1 MQPVAWLVSG
11 RRLFASAK
19 ILLNDQGPVADRYW
33 AEAERVAREAARR
46 GIRPAWGEMA
56 FPVPNFDGAYLLL
69 AYTIENLL
77 KGLLIAQK
85 KEHISESKLPKN
97 LRSHDLWELY
107 KMSGAKTELQE
118 RTLRSLT
125 YMSVWRGR
133 YPAPTSPQDLYF
145 RSDNGR

>member
-1 MQPVAWLVSG
+1 
-11 RRLFASAK
+11 
-19 ILLNDQGPVADRYW
+19 
-33 AEAERVAREAARR
+33 
-46 GIRPAWGEMA
+46 MA

-145 RSDNGR
+145 RSDNGRQLGPALRWPDIISEIIRGIDNLEAEVVAMLQQT

>member
-1 MQPVAWLVSG
+1 VAPPLDQKKADGIFKNLMQPVAWLVSG

-46 GIRPAWGEMA
+46 GIRPAWDEMA

-85 KEHISESKLPKN
+85 KEHISESNYPKIFVVTIFGN
-97 LRSHDLWELY
+97 Y
-107 KMSGAKTELQE
+107 IKCQE
-118 RTLRSLT
+118 QKPSSRN
-125 YMSVWRGR
+125 GR
-133 YPAPTSPQDLYF
+133 YGLLLI
-145 RSDNGR
+145 